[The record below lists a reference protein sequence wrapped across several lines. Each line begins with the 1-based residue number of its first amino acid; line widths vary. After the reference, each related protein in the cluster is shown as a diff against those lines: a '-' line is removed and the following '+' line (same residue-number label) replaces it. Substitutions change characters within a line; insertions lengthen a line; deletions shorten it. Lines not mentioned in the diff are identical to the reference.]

1 MLAYIEKI
9 YPRKNRIVYFLFD
22 LSMLSYLIAYFA
34 YYTDTS
40 PQQIRIIST
49 LLVFFFGVLLFI
61 SKIRIPQNW
70 DYVVW
75 YLLFLIIGVVSSLW
89 AKKDTN
95 VFSIMPSI
103 VRIFF
108 IAVFLYCRVEKEIDV
123 ELFLNGY
130 VIASAYFSC
139 MVISKMMQYFTPQTF
154 YIHRLGLNIGYN
166 PNTIALGAVFSFVI
180 LLHKMLISKGE
191 ILKQAL
197 YTFALLFFVI
207 VILLTQSK
215 KGLLGLML
223 GILMINYYRKR
234 GIKKIQSIILGILLA
249 IIVFQLIMSIP
260 ALYESV
266 GSRIES
272 ALGIFKYNSYVDG
285 STENRLALI
294 KEAINVWLSHPLV
307 GVGLNNFSLYQNV
320 GGELYYSH
328 CNYVELL
335 ADIGIIGALF
345 YYFLPV
351 NLLIKKADNQNDL
364 NNMIKTIIVI
374 ILVLDIGMVSYN
386 ELRIQVLYIVA
397 ALVIG
402 NFRLSE
408 N

>member
-75 YLLFLIIGVVSSLW
+75 YLLFLMIGVVSSLW
-89 AKKDTN
+89 AKNDTN

-191 ILKQAL
+191 KLKQVL

-215 KGLLGLML
+215 KGLLGLIL

-272 ALGIFKYNSYVDG
+272 ALGIFKNNSYVDG
-285 STENRLALI
+285 STGNRLALI